1 MHWANHSAESLNHW
15 SWSWSSNKNTT
26 TTNEKNNIRFHLV
39 VMESCMS
46 VIAARFHTIWIIV
59 NGTSGIGSNLLK
71 KRFPFDLS
79 FVSFI
84 VFFSIYSHAA
94 NTVLDTRHT
103 CTSMNAHISCPMR
116 VWVWEWDCICVCIFQ
131 NASGP
136 NHCQSD
142 HINSA
147 IVDLYQQ

>member
-15 SWSWSSNKNTT
+15 SWSWSSNKNTM
-26 TTNEKNNIRFHLV
+26 TTNEKKYIRFHLV
-39 VMESCMS
+39 VMESCMC

-84 VFFSIYSHAA
+84 VFLSIYFTRSQHGTRYTSHMHV
-94 NTVLDTRHT
+94 NECSYFMSNVSVRL
-103 CTSMNAHISCPMR
+103 CMCVHISTC
-116 VWVWEWDCICVCIFQ
+116 
-131 NASGP
+131 
-136 NHCQSD
+136 
-142 HINSA
+142 
-147 IVDLYQQ
+147 